1 MAIAPYSGQTG
12 SDSALTAGLR
22 KKAEATKTI
31 RPGMVNPKNSAN
43 DARIEDYTYLQE
55 NEPLDRQIP
64 YLPDLTDSADTQ
76 EYFNKT
82 PWYNVFKP
90 KDIKVLD
97 SSKLTDIQK
106 QNLMGLTQQNAR
118 RIVESMNPMLS
129 KVAQKSLPDDLV
141 SMRYEKTPSTKY
153 KDNLGYVTGDNSI
166 RNTFGLDINSP
177 IPNEDREENAFHTAS
192 DGGNPTIAAHE
203 YRHFVGEDGADKSL
217 SKLKDIVSSKDIS
230 AVEARLGG
238 LGGRSSEEIK
248 GQLDFRLQEIY
259 NLLVDARSA
268 PNDKKLQLLFDSI
281 GNREMELAGFINGKS
296 ENIFDSGGPNES
308 KIIALMRKY
317 EKGETPTPEDFEK
330 LIDLT
335 TFAKK
340 LNPIVIEDIKK
351 NYSKKIP
358 NIGAMPAK

>member
-1 MAIAPYSGQTG
+1 MAISPYSGQTG

-82 PWYNVFKP
+82 PWYDVFKP

-203 YRHFVGEDGADKSL
+203 YRHFVGEEGANKSL
-217 SKLKDIVSSKDIS
+217 FALTDVLSPKELSSVKKDDRTED
-230 AVEARLGG
+230 AFHTTNEM
-238 LGGRSSEEIK
+238 
-248 GQLDFRLQEIY
+248 Y
-259 NLLVDARSA
+259 NLLVDARIDPDSGMA
-268 PNDKKLQLLFDSI
+268 SWLFRSI
-281 GNREMELAGFINGKS
+281 ASQEIMLANQIYGNE
-296 ENIFDSGGPNES
+296 GGPNYKELS
-308 KIIALMRKY
+308 ALLNTYKK
-317 EKGETPTPEDFEK
+317 EGGKTLTPKDFEK
-330 LIDLT
+330 LINLT

-340 LNPIVIEDIKK
+340 LNSIVIEDIKK
-351 NYSKKIP
+351 NYDKKIP